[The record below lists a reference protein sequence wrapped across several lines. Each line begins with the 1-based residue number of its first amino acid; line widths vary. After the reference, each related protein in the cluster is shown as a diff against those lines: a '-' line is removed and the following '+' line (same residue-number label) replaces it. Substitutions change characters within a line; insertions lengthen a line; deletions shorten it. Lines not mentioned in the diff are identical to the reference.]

1 MEPFKS
7 PEFQHEV
14 VENTRA
20 LIMETI
26 CPKCFK
32 SLGASPQLEL
42 LRIIERIHRCAGTL
56 IAFQGSR
63 SSAGGREVTG
73 RNPL

>member
-1 MEPFKS
+1 MEPIKM
-7 PEFQHEV
+7 PEFQHAV

-32 SLGASPQLEL
+32 SLGASPQREL
-42 LRIIERIHRCAGTL
+42 LSIIEKVHRCG
-56 IAFQGSR
+56 GSFE
-63 SSAGGREVTG
+63 S
-73 RNPL
+73 

>member
-1 MEPFKS
+1 MEPNKM
-7 PEFQHEV
+7 PKFQHAV

-32 SLGASPQLEL
+32 SLGASPEL
-42 LRIIERIHRCAGTL
+42 AMLRIVERVHQCRESL
-56 IAFQGSR
+56 R
-63 SSAGGREVTG
+63 S
-73 RNPL
+73 